1 MSENL
6 RFSTTSFLLL
16 EKKKS
21 THFLPS
27 WKSLFK
33 RGNFEIVLLV
43 KCISARFWLVSKK
56 VGILFLHHWSCL
68 PEWCISHQIYA
79 LPFLIICPNMS
90 SQSGQQ
96 TLGIYPSNS
105 LIFEKNMILLTTYFK
120 IKLPKASWFWKSPCS
135 IWDWPAYFFF
145 KSNNTLPNRK
155 ITVTAR
161 SDYDDP
167 WHLHFI
173 SEMQQL
179 SWKKWPVKHHHSIHS
194 RWQLFTFAHC
204 QEHKLQRLT
213 IKTSGHDFFLPFVFF
228 LSLSPLQC
236 LSLFRKMDFR
246 QNHYGQIGL

>member
-1 MSENL
+1 MQLQNHYFTWICEWE
-6 RFSTTSFLLL
+6 FTIFDDVIFIV
-16 EKKKS
+16 EDEKKS

-120 IKLPKASWFWKSPCS
+120 IKLPKASWFWKMFMINLKLACL
-135 IWDWPAYFFF
+135 FFF
-145 KSNNTLPNRK
+145 
-155 ITVTAR
+155 
-161 SDYDDP
+161 
-167 WHLHFI
+167 
-173 SEMQQL
+173 Q
-179 SWKKWPVKHHHSIHS
+179 VK
-194 RWQLFTFAHC
+194 
-204 QEHKLQRLT
+204 
-213 IKTSGHDFFLPFVFF
+213 
-228 LSLSPLQC
+228 
-236 LSLFRKMDFR
+236 
-246 QNHYGQIGL
+246 

>member
-16 EKKKS
+16 KKKKS

-68 PEWCISHQIYA
+68 PEWCISHQICA

-105 LIFEKNMILLTTYFK
+105 LIFENIWFCLLHILKSSYQ
-120 IKLPKASWFWKSPCS
+120 KLHGFEKCSCS
-135 IWDWPAYFFF
+135 IWNWPAYFFSSQITHCQIE
-145 KSNNTLPNRK
+145 KLQSQREVTMMTPDICISYQKCNNYHEKN
-155 ITVTAR
+155 
-161 SDYDDP
+161 
-167 WHLHFI
+167 
-173 SEMQQL
+173 
-179 SWKKWPVKHHHSIHS
+179 WPVI
-194 RWQLFTFAHC
+194 
-204 QEHKLQRLT
+204 
-213 IKTSGHDFFLPFVFF
+213 
-228 LSLSPLQC
+228 
-236 LSLFRKMDFR
+236 
-246 QNHYGQIGL
+246 